1 MVSVD
6 IILWSTYRFHI
17 VAVTVV
23 VTTASLVLLLILK
36 KNQLFRREHSIVRK
50 FGVRIQGFMS
60 CQGGL
65 ATSFCFP
72 EFETSTPRF
81 PKRVDHRDGR
91 IQLYALFSIANDM
104 CFLSR

>member
-1 MVSVD
+1 MKHISFSHSRSNCGCYDCLVGTVAD
-6 IILWSTYRFHI
+6 I
-17 VAVTVV
+17 
-23 VTTASLVLLLILK
+23 K
-36 KNQLFRREHSIVRK
+36 KNNQLFRREHSIVRK